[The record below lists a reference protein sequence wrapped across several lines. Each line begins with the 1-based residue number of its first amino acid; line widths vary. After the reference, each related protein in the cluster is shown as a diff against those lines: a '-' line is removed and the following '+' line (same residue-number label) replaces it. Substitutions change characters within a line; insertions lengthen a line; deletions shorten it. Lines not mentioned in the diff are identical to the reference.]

1 MANRAYDHCRFAGTI
16 LVDISKAYGCLA
28 YDLLIAKLEAFGLD
42 MASLSLLK
50 TYLANRKQRT
60 KVSSSYS
67 DWFELAPL
75 IFNVFINIFFEIQK
89 SIICNSEDDALYSC
103 SQDIQTVIENLTYDV
118 KNILTWLK
126 VNSMEANPEKF
137 QFIILSKTTR
147 PEYNLFIDL
156 NVIKK
161 AADVEILGLIEE
173 NKLSFEKHRNSRSH
187 MFFKIG
193 VL

>member
-1 MANRAYDHCRFAGTI
+1 MTTVCLLALYLWIYLKRMAG
-16 LVDISKAYGCLA
+16 LA

-60 KVSSSYS
+60 KVGSSYS

-103 SQDIQTVIENLTYDV
+103 SQDIQTVIENLTYDL

-126 VNSMEANPEKF
+126 VNSMKANPEKF

-147 PEYNLFIDL
+147 PEYNLLIDL

-161 AADVEILGLIEE
+161 AADVEMLGLIEE

>member
-1 MANRAYDHCRFAGTI
+1 MANRAYDHCRFVGTI
-16 LVDISKAYGCLA
+16 LEDLFKAYGCLA
-28 YDLLIAKLEAFGLD
+28 YDLLITKLEAFGLD

>member
-60 KVSSSYS
+60 KVGFSYS

-89 SIICNSEDDALYSC
+89 SIICNSEDDNALYSC
-103 SQDIQTVIENLTYDV
+103 SQDIQTVIEYLT
-118 KNILTWLK
+118 
-126 VNSMEANPEKF
+126 
-137 QFIILSKTTR
+137 
-147 PEYNLFIDL
+147 
-156 NVIKK
+156 
-161 AADVEILGLIEE
+161 
-173 NKLSFEKHRNSRSH
+173 
-187 MFFKIG
+187 
-193 VL
+193 